1 MKAVNTAAL
10 LAALA
15 LGACAT
21 APDRIAAIAPPP
33 DQYTGMSCVQLTAE
47 RATLDQSLVRLEA
60 SQRRTRAID
69 TAGVALLFL
78 PIGSLVGGNHAAEIG
93 ALRGEERAIGARLSG
108 SGCANTSAPIAVNDP
123 TSD

>member
-1 MKAVNTAAL
+1 MKAVNTATL

-33 DQYTGMSCVQLTAE
+33 TQYSGMSCGQLTSE

-78 PIGSLVGGNHAAEIG
+78 PIGSLVGGNHASEIG
-93 ALRGEERAIGARLSG
+93 ALRGEERAIDARLSQG
-108 SGCANTSAPIAVNDP
+108 SCANTSAPIADQ
-123 TSD
+123 

>member
-1 MKAVNTAAL
+1 MKAVNTATL

-33 DQYTGMSCVQLTAE
+33 NQYVGMSCGQLSAE

-78 PIGSLVGGNHAAEIG
+78 PIGSLVGGNHGPEIG
-93 ALRGEERAIGARLSG
+93 TLRGERRAIDAQLSQG
-108 SGCANTSAPIAVNDP
+108 SCGSANEPIAVNDP
-123 TSD
+123 TS